1 MTLKSEKN
9 SNSAEPSIITIGTF
23 DGVHIGHQKIIKR
36 LVETG
41 REKKLKSIVLTFFP
55 HPRMVLQP
63 DYDLK
68 LLHTIEERQKVLT
81 QYGVDNIIIKPFTK
95 EFANLSAEAYVKDLL
110 VNELNAQYIIIGY
123 DHHFGK
129 NRSANIEDMRA
140 FGKTY
145 NFQIEEISAQD
156 IKDVAVS
163 STKIRHALLHGDIE
177 TANDYLGYSY
187 FVTGTVVKGKGVGK
201 TMHFP
206 TANIFV
212 ESSYKLIPK
221 NGVYVV
227 SSRWD
232 DRTFYGMMNI
242 GTNPTFNEKKQS
254 IEVHFF
260 NFSGDLYNKQLQID
274 ILHRLRDEHKF
285 ESVEALQSQ
294 LKKDQENA
302 IHYISSQHE

>member
-1 MTLKSEKN
+1 MTSNPEKT
-9 SNSAEPSIITIGTF
+9 SVSAEPSIITIGTF
-23 DGVHIGHQKIIKR
+23 DGVHIGHQRIIKQ

-41 REKKLKSIVLTFFP
+41 KEKKLKSTVLTFFP

-68 LLHTIEERQKVLT
+68 LLHTIEERQKVLSK
-81 QYGVDNIIIKPFTK
+81 YGVDDIIIKPFTK
-95 EFANLSAEAYVKDLL
+95 QFANLSAESYVKDLL
-110 VNELNAQYIIIGY
+110 VNDLNAQYIIIVY

-145 NFQIEEISAQD
+145 NLQIEEISAQD

-163 STKIRHALLHGDIE
+163 STKIRQALLNGNIE
-177 TANDYLGYSY
+177 TANAYLGYPY
-187 FVTGTVVKGKGVGK
+187 FVTGSVVKGKGVGK
-201 TMHFP
+201 TIQFP

-260 NFSGDLYNKQLQID
+260 NFKGDLYNKQLQID